1 MKRNLT
7 KIAHEFK
14 NLSDDGV
21 KLVVSKEDIDSL
33 KIFFRLQSDMIRFRI
48 ENNKF
53 KEKCYDN

>member
-14 NLSDDGV
+14 NLLDDGV
-21 KLVVSKEDIDSL
+21 KLVVSKEDIHSL